1 MADVI
6 IGASLQADDQ
16 ISPKV
21 KNIKQELRAA
31 QEEVVSLSQK
41 FGATS
46 KEAAAAAKKAADL
59 KDAIGDA
66 RTLVDAFNPDT
77 KFKAFGA
84 AINTVTGGFTALTGA
99 MALLGVESEDVQK
112 TLLKVQSALAI
123 SQGVSQLQEGIQSF
137 KNLKTVLIDTLGK
150 SGAIGLAVAGVGL
163 LTAYVTGLF
172 ENTNKL
178 AESEKELVK
187 GFVAAK
193 KEMTALANTIDQAK
207 KGIISKGEA
216 LKAYN
221 DTLGK
226 VTGKTN
232 DLETAE
238 RLMVENADKYVQVQ
252 ALKAQ
257 ANFLLQQS
265 AEKSAQAELMRMK
278 LSEED
283 LPRFLRNNLERQIQ
297 KDLDGL
303 KVYDNAVKDIN
314 ERIKAVRF
322 SVTTS
327 GLGSSVGGGDK
338 AGAAGG
344 SGGSNSTGEDIIAE
358 AEKRV
363 KLRREAEEAERERK
377 AMMDKHM
384 RAREIIADQSN
395 YIITSKAT
403 ENDVIKGLDDA
414 RTHNEQINA
423 EARIKLSELE
433 TAQKL
438 EAAQSVGNALGAL
451 SDLVGK
457 QTAAGKVLGIAQA
470 TINTFIGATEVLRA
484 KSTLPEPLGTIVK
497 IANVTAI
504 IASGLSAV
512 KNIMKVQVPGGSGG
526 GGSVPSVSAPLQAQ
540 LPTASTTSLD
550 QRSLN
555 QIGNATSR
563 AFVVESDITNNQE
576 RIRRL
581 NRAAR
586 LG

>member
-1 MADVI
+1 MADSVI
-6 IGASLQADDQ
+6 GVSLQADDQ
-16 ISPKV
+16 VSPKV
-21 KNIKQELRAA
+21 KNIKQALREA
-31 QEEVVSLSQK
+31 QDEVVSLSTK

-77 KFKAFGA
+77 KFRAFGA

-99 MALLGVESEDVQK
+99 MSLLNIESEDVQK
-112 TLLKVQSALAI
+112 TLVKVQSALAI
-123 SQGVSQLQEGIQSF
+123 SQGVAQLQEGIQSF
-137 KNLKTVLIDTLGK
+137 QNLKAVLINTLGK
-150 SGAIGLAVAGVGL
+150 SGAVGLAIAGVAA

-172 ENTNKL
+172 DSNNKL
-178 AESEKELVK
+178 AESEKELGK
-187 GFVAAK
+187 GFVEAK
-193 KEMTALANTIDQAK
+193 KQMNLLANSINQAK
-207 KGIISKGEA
+207 AGIISKNEA
-216 LKAYN
+216 LKNYN
-221 DTLGK
+221 DSLGK
-226 VTGKTN
+226 VTGQTN

-278 LSEED
+278 LADAD

-297 KDLDGL
+297 SDLDGL

-314 ERIKAVRF
+314 DRISKVKF

-327 GLGSSVGGGDK
+327 GLGSALGKGDNKEDSPAVK
-338 AGAAGG
+338 ANKQDRVKEINTDIDFWRTKTGIEVANRKSLADNALAMRRILLDGQAAMDAEELTAAQEQYYALRQADADYNAAIEASQQLAFENKMKMMQAVG
-344 SGGSNSTGEDIIAE
+344 SG
-358 AEKRV
+358 
-363 KLRREAEEAERERK
+363 
-377 AMMDKHM
+377 
-384 RAREIIADQSN
+384 
-395 YIITSKAT
+395 
-403 ENDVIKGLDDA
+403 
-414 RTHNEQINA
+414 
-423 EARIKLSELE
+423 LS
-433 TAQKL
+433 
-438 EAAQSVGNALGAL
+438 SL
-451 SDLVGK
+451 SDLVGRE
-457 QTAAGKVLGIAQA
+457 TVTGKVLAAAGATIDTYAAIAATLKNAAKTPAGGIPGFAIAQA
-470 TINTFIGATEVLRA
+470 IATGIFGFVQVKKIL
-484 KSTLPEPLGTIVK
+484 ST
-497 IANVTAI
+497 
-504 IASGLSAV
+504 
-512 KNIMKVQVPGGSGG
+512 QVPGKGGG

-540 LPTASTTSLD
+540 IPQATTTSLD

-555 QIGNATSR
+555 QIGNATTR

>member
-46 KEAAAAAKKAADL
+46 KEAAAAAKKAAEL

-178 AESEKELVK
+178 AESEKELGK

-226 VTGKTN
+226 VTGK
-232 DLETAE
+232 
-238 RLMVENADKYVQVQ
+238 
-252 ALKAQ
+252 
-257 ANFLLQQS
+257 
-265 AEKSAQAELMRMK
+265 
-278 LSEED
+278 
-283 LPRFLRNNLERQIQ
+283 
-297 KDLDGL
+297 
-303 KVYDNAVKDIN
+303 
-314 ERIKAVRF
+314 
-322 SVTTS
+322 
-327 GLGSSVGGGDK
+327 
-338 AGAAGG
+338 
-344 SGGSNSTGEDIIAE
+344 
-358 AEKRV
+358 
-363 KLRREAEEAERERK
+363 
-377 AMMDKHM
+377 
-384 RAREIIADQSN
+384 
-395 YIITSKAT
+395 
-403 ENDVIKGLDDA
+403 
-414 RTHNEQINA
+414 
-423 EARIKLSELE
+423 
-433 TAQKL
+433 
-438 EAAQSVGNALGAL
+438 
-451 SDLVGK
+451 
-457 QTAAGKVLGIAQA
+457 
-470 TINTFIGATEVLRA
+470 
-484 KSTLPEPLGTIVK
+484 
-497 IANVTAI
+497 
-504 IASGLSAV
+504 
-512 KNIMKVQVPGGSGG
+512 
-526 GGSVPSVSAPLQAQ
+526 
-540 LPTASTTSLD
+540 
-550 QRSLN
+550 N
-555 QIGNATSR
+555 Q
-563 AFVVESDITNNQE
+563 
-576 RIRRL
+576 
-581 NRAAR
+581 
-586 LG
+586 